1 MRRKEPAE
9 PRARGSAVPQGK
21 PPVHGPGLAAS
32 GRVPGAEVEPW
43 STLGE
48 GLWWGTRLRG
58 PLWDLGL
65 TSKVMGVHSRVLSTR
80 VWLLDGGWVWWD
92 LGLRWE
98 VGD

>member
-1 MRRKEPAE
+1 M
-9 PRARGSAVPQGK
+9 
-21 PPVHGPGLAAS
+21 
-32 GRVPGAEVEPW
+32 EPW

-48 GLWWGTRLRG
+48 GLWWGMRLRG

-65 TSKVMGVHSRVLSTR
+65 TSKVMGVHSRVLSTQ